1 MATTDLIEANELIH
15 KDPQKAM
22 LIYDKVVKKRH
33 PIAYLNRS
41 MCFLALQ
48 RPELA
53 VIDAQLA
60 YELGGNEK
68 DRTTRAQISHYAKAC
83 EKSKMKRDKYSILSQ
98 LIPDSNPPPA
108 IRLANLSLGRY
119 IDNDTMVPVAEIEIF
134 QELRARAAFRLVS
147 PWL

>member
-1 MATTDLIEANELIH
+1 MATTDLFEANELIH
-15 KDPQKAM
+15 NDPQKAM

-60 YELGGNEK
+60 YELGRNGK

-83 EKSKMKRDKYSILSQ
+83 ENSGIKRDRDSILSQ
-98 LIPDSNPPPA
+98 LISNLNPPPA
-108 IRLANLSLGRY
+108 IRLANLSFDRNTDSDMMVSVVE
-119 IDNDTMVPVAEIEIF
+119 IDIL

-147 PWL
+147 LWL